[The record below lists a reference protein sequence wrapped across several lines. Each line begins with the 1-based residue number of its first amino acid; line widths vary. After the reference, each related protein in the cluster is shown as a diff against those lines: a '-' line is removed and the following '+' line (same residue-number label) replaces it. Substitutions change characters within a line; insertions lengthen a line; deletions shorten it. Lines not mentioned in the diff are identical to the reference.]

1 MDSKILLVD
10 DEEGIRTVLGISLAD
25 SGYHVLTAANGERA
39 LEIFKDEQP
48 GIVLTDIK
56 MPGMD
61 GIELLQ
67 KIKDVAP
74 DTEVIMITGHG
85 DMQLAIQSLKSDA
98 TDFITKPI
106 DDDALEI
113 ALMRAKDKIALKAQI
128 KTYTENLETLV
139 AEKTQQLLE
148 AERLAAVGETVAGLA
163 HAIKNLTGGI
173 TGGMFVLEKGIELDN
188 RKYLCQGW
196 DMVKTDVAR
205 ITSVALDL
213 LNYAKP
219 REPEYRLCDPNQP
232 LTEVHNLMLPRAQ
245 TYGVALELQ
254 TDTSLPEMYFDPDGI
269 HRCLLNLVSNAI
281 DACADIECSRKS
293 KTMLKVI
300 LAAAGAPDGTL
311 EYRIADTGCG
321 MDAATR
327 DQIFQRFFT
336 TKGSQGTGLGLMITK
351 KIIDE
356 HGGQIRFESQR
367 GKGTTFTI
375 KLPVR
380 QPTTETTT
388 PPA

>member
-1 MDSKILLVD
+1 MNSKILLVD

-25 SGYHVLTAANGERA
+25 SGYDVLTAANGEQA
-39 LEIFKDEQP
+39 LGIFKDEQP
-48 GIVLTDIK
+48 AIVLTDIK

-67 KIKDVAP
+67 NIKDTAP

-85 DMQLAIQSLKSDA
+85 DMQLAIQSLKAEA

-113 ALMRAKDKIALKAQI
+113 ALMRAKEKIALKTQI

-188 RKYLCQGW
+188 RKYLRQGW

-205 ITSVALDL
+205 ITNVALDL
-213 LNYAKP
+213 LNYARP
-219 REPEYRLCDPNQP
+219 RAPEYRLCDPNQP
-232 LTEVHNLMLPRAQ
+232 LKEVHHSMLSRAQ
-245 TYGVALELQ
+245 AYGVDLELN
-254 TDTSLPEMYFDPDGI
+254 TDATLPDIYFDPEAI
-269 HRCLLNLVSNAI
+269 HRCLLNLVTNAL

-293 KTMLKVI
+293 AQLKVI
-300 LAAAGAPDGTL
+300 LATTL
-311 EYRIADTGCG
+311 TPEGSVAYRITDTGCG
-321 MDAATR
+321 MDAATQ

-356 HGGQIRFESQR
+356 HGGRISFESER
-367 GKGTTFTI
+367 GKGTTFTVQ
-375 KLPVR
+375 LPVNPSETS
-380 QPTTETTT
+380 PTAPSE
-388 PPA
+388 